1 MLWSIIIGATLILIG
16 INVDEHI
23 KEEYENYRFPRQLII
38 GGGILAGCAL
48 FFEQALLAKV
58 WLIVI
63 LAFMAILVYWAYIY
77 AKTIYENV
85 MIAIMLFIVFLVL
98 GGVANRIEVVSPFW
112 QTIIRII
119 PISTLIIA
127 ETIVWAQYC
136 FYQGIVYGDDAES
149 KNKSTTFKGLGA
161 VTLFIGLVL
170 LFNIGSSVFNNNG
183 DPAPSQATPAPDLY
197 PEFFHWI
204 VVSDDIQD
212 NDLDFGPPPEEFSVE
227 FCLRDFED
235 RMLRSPAFGASVLG
249 HIDMRTGTN
258 YIGGNVPIHNLEGV
272 INSKISLFVQ
282 DKETYLKK
290 AQDGLSFL
298 KNNGSATIERRHE
311 YLDYQMFMQGQVGT
325 IPTVIVDTR
334 ERMIT
339 SYFLIFHLNLK
350 GEIVEVAFRLPC
362 GYQPV
367 SFKAPKAPPRSR
379 RGPKITEVPPAP
391 REIPPPPIILP
402 KQPDPPPII
411 IPKQPD
417 PLPPPKDKTKG
428 LQGDLVAPND
438 DAGPDRETF
447 KKGSNLSTEDQP
459 TNSNHYTELPPL
471 LENTSTTVEEEVTG
485 SEAVFDNG
493 SSDTGYTPEAPVVE
507 TVDNTQITSSTSGDG
522 LWEGP
527 PN

>member
-1 MLWSIIIGATLILIG
+1 MLWPIITSATLMLMG

-23 KEEYENYRFPRQLII
+23 KDEYEEYRFPRQLII

-58 WLIVI
+58 WLIGI
-63 LAFMAILVYWAYIY
+63 LAFMIILVYWDYTY
-77 AKTIYENV
+77 AKTTYENV
-85 MIAIMLFIVFLVL
+85 MIAVMLFIVSLVL

-136 FYQGIVYGDDAES
+136 FYQAIVYGDDAES
-149 KNKSTTFKGLGA
+149 KNKSTAFKVLGA
-161 VTLFIGLVL
+161 VVLFIGLVL

-183 DPAPSQATPAPDLY
+183 DPAPSQATPASDPY

-212 NDLDFGPPPEEFSVE
+212 NDLDFGPPPEELSVE

-235 RMLRSPAFGASVLG
+235 RMSRSPAFGASVLG

-298 KNNGSATIERRHE
+298 KENSSNITVEKRHE
-311 YLDYQMFMQGQVGT
+311 YLDYQMFMQGQAGI
-325 IPTVIVDTR
+325 IPTVIVDIR

-339 SYFLIFHLNLK
+339 SDFLVFHLNLK

-362 GYQPV
+362 GYQPT
-367 SFKAPKAPPRSR
+367 SFKVVPRTPR
-379 RGPKITEVPPAP
+379 RGGPKIIEVPREVPKIIEVP
-391 REIPPPPIILP
+391 RIIEIPVPKEIPPP
-402 KQPDPPPII
+402 I

-438 DAGPDRETF
+438 DAGPGRETF

-471 LENTSTTVEEEVTG
+471 LENTNTTVEEVTG

-493 SSDTGYTPEAPVVE
+493 SSDTGYTPEAPVAE
-507 TVDNTQITSSTSGDG
+507 TVDNTQITSTSGDG